1 MAEINLTQPQE
12 RVKPIENIEVDHEK
26 KQDLMSKH
34 YPTRSDNVKKLF
46 DVVYKILPTNVPA
59 LITGEHG
66 VGKEKFAKAIHIS
79 HNKEK
84 SRFIEANCSNLPAN
98 FFELELFGIPKTYFS
113 DTEPN
118 LPQYFDVCTLML
130 DEVTNLDKH
139 LQFTLL
145 RVLREQEKNSQTRQ
159 HTGTAIDARI
169 IACSVKNL
177 QVEVNAGRFNAELLS
192 KLNVIHIEIPPLRN
206 RIADIDLYADIFL
219 EVFNRQYNKK
229 IMLTPAAKQ
238 ALRQYTW
245 PGNVSEL
252 KNILH
257 RAALLGNQEIDCSDL
272 QWINVNTPTE
282 IAMSTPLPQIT
293 VHELEQRLIL
303 QTLRRFNG
311 NRTHTARALGISL
324 RTLRYKLKE
333 LVDFGYNIECESN
346 LNISK

>member
-1 MAEINLTQPQE
+1 MTEVNILE
-12 RVKPIENIEVDHEK
+12 LKEMVKPFENTEVDHEK

-34 YPTRSDNVKKLF
+34 YATRDENVKKIF
-46 DVVYKILPTNVPA
+46 KVVQKVIPTNVPI
-59 LITGEHG
+59 LVSGEHG
-66 VGKEKFAKAIHIS
+66 VGKEKFAKAIHIA
-79 HNKEK
+79 HDKDK
-84 SRFIEANCSNLPAN
+84 SRFIEANCGNLPAN

-113 DTEPN
+113 DTEQT

-139 LQFTLL
+139 LQFSLL
-145 RVLREQEKNSQTRQ
+145 RVLREQERSSQSQ
-159 HTGTAIDARI
+159 HTGTALDSRI

-177 QVEVNAGRFNAELLS
+177 QVEVNAGRFSAELLS
-192 KLNVIHIEIPPLRN
+192 KLNVIHIEVPPLRT
-206 RIADIDLYADIFL
+206 RTVDIDLYTEMFL
-219 EVFNRQYNKK
+219 SEFNKQYGKH
-229 IMLTPAAKQ
+229 ISITAAAKQ

-245 PGNVSEL
+245 PGNVREL

-257 RAALLGNQEIDCSDL
+257 RAALLGNSEIGCADL

-282 IAMSTPLPQIT
+282 IAMASPLPQIT

-311 NRTHTARALGISL
+311 NRTHTAKALGISL

-333 LVDFGYNIECESN
+333 LTEFGYNISCDA
-346 LNISK
+346 NIAS

>member
-1 MAEINLTQPQE
+1 MTEINLTNPSE
-12 RVKPIENIEVDHEK
+12 NVKPLENLEVDSFTN
-26 KQDLMSKH
+26 QDLMSKH
-34 YPTRSDNVKKLF
+34 YPTRDESVKKLF
-46 DVVYKILPTNVPA
+46 DVAYKVLSTNIPILV
-59 LITGEHG
+59 TGEHG
-66 VGKEKFAKAIHIS
+66 VGKEKFAKAMHIA
-79 HNKEK
+79 HDRVK
-84 SRFIEANCSNLPAN
+84 SRFIEANCGNLPTN

-113 DTEPN
+113 DTEPQ

-139 LQFTLL
+139 LQFSLL
-145 RVLREQEKNSQTRQ
+145 RVLREQDKSPGTRF
-159 HTGTAIDARI
+159 HTGTSLDARI

-192 KLNVIHIEIPPLRN
+192 KLNVIQIEIPPLRN
-206 RIADIDLYADIFL
+206 RITDIDLYAEMFIA
-219 EVFNRQYNKK
+219 EFNQQYSKK
-229 IMLTPAAKQ
+229 VLLTPAAKQ

-245 PGNVSEL
+245 PGNIREL

-257 RAALLGNQEIDCSDL
+257 RAALLGNDEIDCTDL

-282 IAMSTPLPQIT
+282 IAMSSPLPQIT

-311 NRTHTARALGISL
+311 NRTHTAKALGISL

-333 LVDFGYNIECESN
+333 LTEFGYDIECETNPS
-346 LNISK
+346 I